1 MPLHKKIKLSVEI
14 EIPESR
20 ADFDPSQWLHA
31 GTHVRILHMETLEVS
46 DVPIAAT
53 VNERQRA
60 FNEYKRV
67 LKVAADKTQFAKII
81 KFKNRGTRTI
91 DICVPGGWGGNRPTP
106 AIVLACENTTIVN
119 DEWIVNSFGKSERI
133 TTKFELGK
141 PTIIDEIA
149 AFIEQRLLE
158 YKKQNA
164 GRLTW

>member
-1 MPLHKKIKLSVEI
+1 
-14 EIPESR
+14 
-20 ADFDPSQWLHA
+20 
-31 GTHVRILHMETLEVS
+31 
-46 DVPIAAT
+46 
-53 VNERQRA
+53 
-60 FNEYKRV
+60 
-67 LKVAADKTQFAKII
+67 
-81 KFKNRGTRTI
+81 
-91 DICVPGGWGGNRPTP
+91 
-106 AIVLACENTTIVN
+106 VN